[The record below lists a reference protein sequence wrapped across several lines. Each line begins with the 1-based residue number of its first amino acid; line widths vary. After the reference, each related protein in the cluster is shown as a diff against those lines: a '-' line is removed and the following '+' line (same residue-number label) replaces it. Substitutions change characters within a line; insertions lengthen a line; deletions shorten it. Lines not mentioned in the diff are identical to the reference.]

1 MLSTRP
7 SLSQVLIRCLALR
20 CPECSDS
27 RIFAKLFQ
35 VKESCEACGVIF
47 KREEGFFVGAI
58 MVAVVTT
65 EMVIVL
71 AYLISLPF
79 VSANYQLM
87 IGALLVLGLV
97 FPLAFYHHSWS
108 VWLTFDHLIEGLPK
122 KR

>member
-1 MLSTRP
+1 
-7 SLSQVLIRCLALR
+7 
-20 CPECSDS
+20 
-27 RIFAKLFQ
+27 
-35 VKESCEACGVIF
+35 
-47 KREEGFFVGAI
+47 

-87 IGALLVLGLV
+87 IGGLLVLGLV